1 MNLNSIKKAD
11 MEKILNEILE
21 DLKDCDSA
29 LCDKYRV
36 MVEDILY
43 CIDATEADEI
53 VHSFKP
59 YGEAFSKERVKEI
72 LNKMHISVDACIDYY
87 LCMNM
92 FYNDYKSYAENK
104 RLDVQDFCFEMSK
117 LFINDSDAPKHK
129 VSKFFKMFLEENKKE

>member
-1 MNLNSIKKAD
+1 

-21 DLKDCDSA
+21 DLKDCDNT

-104 RLDVQDFCFEMSK
+104 RLDVQDFCFEMSR

-129 VSKFFKMFLEENKKE
+129 GTKLFKMFLEENKEE